1 MCLPIIR
8 PLIIIFPPLHAI
20 YNSSSSSLKPF
31 PWCPGGCRQA
41 RPAPPFQQGTA
52 TVRSR
57 AGFSR
62 PLPLGPKKDTPSESC
77 ELGFIWGKM
86 RTAARETAP
95 RIALRDCSE
104 KTVGEGQYRRFW
116 LRGSSAQSSAYFT
129 KGFLLV
135 MRGWCHHEGI

>member
-1 MCLPIIR
+1 MQFIIAHQAHWSLSLGVQEAAGKLAQPR
-8 PLIIIFPPLHAI
+8 P
-20 YNSSSSSLKPF
+20 
-31 PWCPGGCRQA
+31 
-41 RPAPPFQQGTA
+41 
-52 TVRSR
+52 
-57 AGFSR
+57 FSR
-62 PLPLGPKKDTPSESC
+62 EQPLCGAEQDSHGPSLSVPWQTSTPVGPKKDMPSESC

-116 LRGSSAQSSAYFT
+116 LRGSSAQSSVYFT
-129 KGFLLV
+129 EGFLLV